1 MHLLEKTGILSR
13 TTEAKEKTEMAEIK
27 ERAEMK
33 KLELTTD
40 AFTGTNS
47 EALKK
52 STLVS
57 AINEEFEGSTVSG
70 STITTADGKYDIVV
84 DNNLN
89 ITVVKHGEITRNI
102 TLAYQ
107 TYTTESRA
115 AILEVT
121 PTIEG
126 APTYEEFAQSVLDE
140 LPTDETARKEELYK
154 IFIEGDIYKY
164 PEDYDGI
171 ENVTGT
177 DVADSW
183 GYDTMDEL
191 WEEESITEEWLITE
205 KYVKPAEY
213 DEKCAMDITINCSN
227 GESETI
233 NTGLQSN
240 QRSAEFGI
248 TLNGNYTVTATNSD
262 AKIEVSVTD
271 CKEEKYSSIYTEN
284 TEMTIEGY
292 KVTIPAGFAVG
303 TSDNVGKV
311 STGLV
316 ITDSVDSEGNSTGNE
331 FVWIPVQEDLTVG
344 NTGKL
349 IATLQDGSTTN
360 YRGVLYNWDSD
371 QTGNTTYYWWSTST
385 SYREPAAINYNT
397 GYTGGKIAY
406 DTEKGITTESLQNEY
421 NTMIASVK
429 DYGGFYVSR
438 YEMSVEN
445 GKAIS
450 KIGKTPTSAQDEET
464 KTWYG
469 LYSMAE
475 TYTNTR
481 NSVQS
486 NMIWGS
492 QYDAM
497 LNFAL
502 ASGNDKNKVHSIE
515 YGNYSGTLLKTGLTK
530 TSDAINNVYD
540 LAGNS
545 LEWTLEANEDHE
557 RVRRGG
563 YFRGNGAEP
572 NGCTPPSSS
581 DVISPCYTYN
591 IDSSRFSLYVR

>member
-89 ITVVKHGEITRNI
+89 ITVVKHGENQGSTKNI

-126 APTYEEFAQSVLDE
+126 VPTYEEFAQSVLDG
-140 LPTDETARKEELYK
+140 LPTDETERNAALDE
-154 IFIEGDIYKY
+154 IFVEGEVYNY
-164 PEDYDGI
+164 PEWY
-171 ENVTGT
+171 TGEE
-177 DVADSW
+177 DVLDDW
-183 GYDTMDEL
+183 GYDTIQEL
-191 WEEESITEEWLITE
+191 RESEEINEEWLISE
-205 KYVKPAEY
+205 KHVKPAEY
-213 DEKCAMDITINCSN
+213 GEKYAMDITINCSN
-227 GESETI
+227 GESQTI
-233 NTGLQSN
+233 NTGVQS
-240 QRSAEFGI
+240 SAKFAI
-248 TLNGNYTVTATNSD
+248 TLNGNYTVTAANSN
-262 AKIEVSVTD
+262 AKIEVAVTD

-284 TEMTIEGY
+284 TVMTIEGY

-331 FVWIPVQEDLTVG
+331 FVWIPVNSDLTVG

-349 IATLQDGSTTN
+349 MATLQTDSTTDYRGVLYDWRSSQDGSTT
-360 YRGVLYNWDSD
+360 YNWS
-371 QTGNTTYYWWSTST
+371 SSSK
-385 SYREPAAINYNT
+385 SYREPDIVSYD
-397 GYTGGKIAY
+397 GGEY
-406 DTEKGITTESLQNEY
+406 DTVGITKPGLQSEY
-421 NTMIASVK
+421 NAMIGSVK
-429 DYGGFYVSR
+429 AYGGFYVSR
-438 YEMSVEN
+438 YEMSVES

-450 KIGKTPTSAQDEET
+450 KIAKTPTSAENSET
-464 KTWYG
+464 ESWYG
-469 LYSMAE
+469 LYSMAK
-475 TYTNTR
+475 TYTNSK

-486 NMIWGS
+486 SMIWGS

-502 ASGNDKNKVHSIE
+502 ASGNDASKVHSTE
-515 YGNYSGTLLKTGLTK
+515 YGNYSGNPLKTGLTR
-530 TSDAINNVYD
+530 TSDVINNVFD
-540 LAGNS
+540 LAGN
-545 LEWTLEANEDHE
+545 LWEWTLEAGNTDL
-557 RVRRGG
+557 RVNRGG
-563 YFRGNGAEP
+563 NYISSYS
-572 NGCTPPSSS
+572 PSTRFYNDPS
-581 DVISPCYTYN
+581 YTYSVG
-591 IDSSRFSLYVR
+591 SSRLALYVALNAG

>member
-1 MHLLEKTGILSR
+1 MSR

-84 DNNLN
+84 DNDLN
-89 ITVVKHGEITRNI
+89 ITVVKHGENQGSTKNI

-115 AILEVT
+115 VALEVT

-126 APTYEEFAQSVLDE
+126 VPTYEEFAQSVLDG
-140 LPTDETARKEELYK
+140 LPTDETKRNAALDE
-154 IFIEGDIYKY
+154 IFVEGEVYNY
-164 PEDYDGI
+164 PECY
-171 ENVTGT
+171 TGEE
-177 DVADSW
+177 DVLDDW
-183 GYDTMDEL
+183 EYDTIQEL
-191 WEEESITEEWLITE
+191 RESEGIDEEWLISE
-205 KYVKPAEY
+205 KHVKPAEY
-213 DEKCAMDITINCSN
+213 DEKYTMDITINCSN
-227 GESETI
+227 GESQTI
-233 NTGLQSN
+233 NTGVQS
-240 QRSAEFGI
+240 SVEFGI
-248 TLNGNYTVTATNSD
+248 TLNGNYTVTAANSN
-262 AKIEVSVTD
+262 AKIEIAVTD

-303 TSDNVGKV
+303 TSDDVGKV

-344 NTGKL
+344 NTGKKM
-349 IATLQDGSTTN
+349 ATLQTGSTTDYRGVLYDWLSSQDGSTT
-360 YRGVLYNWDSD
+360 YDWS
-371 QTGNTTYYWWSTST
+371 STSKG
-385 SYREPAAINYNT
+385 YREPDIVSNYD
-397 GYTGGKIAY
+397 GGKY
-406 DTEKGITTESLQNEY
+406 DTVGITKTGLQNEY
-421 NTMIASVK
+421 NAMIASVK

-438 YEMSVEN
+438 YEMSVES
-445 GKAIS
+445 GKATS
-450 KIGKTPTSAQDEET
+450 KISKTPTSAANSET
-464 KTWYG
+464 QTWYG
-469 LYSMAE
+469 LYSMAK
-475 TYTNTR
+475 TYTNSK

-486 NMIWGS
+486 SMIWGS

-502 ASGNDKNKVHSIE
+502 ASGNDASKVHSTE
-515 YGNYSGTLLKTGLTK
+515 YGNYSGNHLKTGLTR
-530 TSDAINNVYD
+530 TSDVINNVFD
-540 LAGNS
+540 LAGN
-545 LEWTLEANEDHE
+545 LEEWTLEANDIYK
-557 RVRRGG
+557 RVSRGG
-563 YFRGNGAEP
+563 SYLDSLAPQYRHDYRSTYITG
-572 NGCTPPSSS
+572 S
-581 DVISPCYTYN
+581 DY
-591 IDSSRFSLYVR
+591 SSRLALYVALNAV